1 MMFQASRHWILS
13 LAVAAVAVTGSLPV
27 RARAQMMMQ
36 GSGPGGVVRIFNTDM
51 AILEARE
58 ARQDLPC
65 VAVPLRSVL
74 GFDMR
79 FHSGFEVT
87 VPLREL
93 AGSDNL
99 LSMVFR
105 VVPKN
110 HPEAVAYFVHR
121 VKVPAIQPDA
131 KGDASL
137 FGHFDVGEG
146 GYQVDWLMRDRAERV
161 CSSFWDIEAQ
171 LPARDKDVVM
181 NLAAGRIEESD
192 REQFKDEPLVE
203 RSHSEPP
210 LHVKVLVNFAPQ
222 NSSSFALQPVDTNAL
237 TAILRSIAREPRIL
251 TFTVVAFSMQ
261 QQRVIYRQD
270 NVESID
276 FPSLGDAVN
285 SLRLGTVDLR
295 RLGEKNSD
303 MAFLMNLISQELAP
317 KEHPD
322 AVIFAGPKVM
332 LDQSIPP
339 EMLKQVG
346 EIEYPVFYMNY
357 NFNPQANPWRD
368 AIGNAVKF
376 LKGSEYTISRPRDL
390 FYAWKEIV
398 SKAVSM
404 KLARRVGTST
414 SP

>member
-1 MMFQASRHWILS
+1 MK
-13 LAVAAVAVTGSLPV
+13 
-27 RARAQMMMQ
+27 ARAQ
-36 GSGPGGVVRIFNTDM
+36 
-51 AILEARE
+51 
-58 ARQDLPC
+58 
-65 VAVPLRSVL
+65 
-74 GFDMR
+74 
-79 FHSGFEVT
+79 
-87 VPLREL
+87 
-93 AGSDNL
+93 
-99 LSMVFR
+99 
-105 VVPKN
+105 
-110 HPEAVAYFVHR
+110 
-121 VKVPAIQPDA
+121 
-131 KGDASL
+131 
-137 FGHFDVGEG
+137 
-146 GYQVDWLMRDRAERV
+146 
-161 CSSFWDIEAQ
+161 
-171 LPARDKDVVM
+171 
-181 NLAAGRIEESD
+181 
-192 REQFKDEPLVE
+192 
-203 RSHSEPP
+203 
-210 LHVKVLVNFAPQ
+210 
-222 NSSSFALQPVDTNAL
+222 
-237 TAILRSIAREPRIL
+237 
-251 TFTVVAFSMQ
+251 Q
-261 QQRVIYRQD
+261 QQRVIFRQD

-346 EIEYPVFYMNY
+346 EIEYPIFYMNY

>member
-13 LAVAAVAVTGSLPV
+13 LAVAAVAATGLLPV
-27 RARAQMMMQ
+27 RGKAQMLMQ

-58 ARQDLPC
+58 PRQDLPC

-110 HPEAVAYFVHR
+110 RPEAVAYFVHR
-121 VKVPAIQPDA
+121 VRVPAIQPDA

-146 GYQVDWLMRDRAERV
+146 AYQVDWLMRDRAERV

-171 LPARDKDVVM
+171 LPARDKDVAM

-192 REQFKDEPLVE
+192 REQFKDESLVE
-203 RSHSEPP
+203 RSHSDPP

-346 EIEYPVFYMNY
+346 EIEYPIFYMNY

-376 LKGSEYTISRPRDL
+376 LKGSEYTITRPRDL

-414 SP
+414 SQ